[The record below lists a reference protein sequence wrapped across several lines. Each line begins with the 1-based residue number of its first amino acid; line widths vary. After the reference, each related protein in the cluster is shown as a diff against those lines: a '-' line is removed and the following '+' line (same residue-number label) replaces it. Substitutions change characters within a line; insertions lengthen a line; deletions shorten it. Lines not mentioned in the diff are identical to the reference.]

1 MVGAQWSRLMK
12 WRKVNRIGYESW
24 SGNGSGNVDAS
35 AGGDLRGYHDRR
47 LRSYCNHRT
56 DGDVVFCC
64 VAGCQTVRWSSR
76 SRIPRHHRFC
86 GGVRGS
92 TLGKARGSVGRIERF
107 FLTFASV
114 VAPTV
119 HVSTRI
125 LYYLQES
132 VLVSFTFM
140 AVQQFNASMNGG
152 PTRIGL
158 LESGRSGRSTHIVI
172 SVVVAPIFVVLWL
185 WLPRWRREVRR
196 LLLVR
201 IGWLR
206 GPGIRAI
213 VRRIVRS
220 RTTVVCRLIHIL
232 LHGWVIS
239 LRRRRE
245 LVALRIVTSV
255 IRRKGAWGVWLGRVC
270 PRGWWAVALFTERPL
285 FL

>member
-1 MVGAQWSRLMK
+1 MK
-12 WRKVNRIGYESW
+12 WRKVNRIGYGSW

-125 LYYLQES
+125 LYY
-132 VLVSFTFM
+132 
-140 AVQQFNASMNGG
+140 
-152 PTRIGL
+152 
-158 LESGRSGRSTHIVI
+158 IVI